1 MDFLLTEKTAPKDIS
16 ALASF
21 ARALFFMTEPFPFVR
36 CATDIIAPGELML
49 SKTVRKMFSRKT
61 AGAAMICFMAN
72 SAVTGAVET
81 AFFNATVQYVALKRG
96 CVEYGKP
103 DGEHSAYK
111 QRVLGMLGRLP
122 NANLIVAD
130 REMERAFE
138 REVTKYNPKCSDAL
152 LARYQ
157 STHASELE

>member
-1 MDFLLTEKTAPKDIS
+1 
-16 ALASF
+16 
-21 ARALFFMTEPFPFVR
+21 
-36 CATDIIAPGELML
+36 ML
-49 SKTVRKMFSRKT
+49 RKTVRKMFSRKT
-61 AGAAMICFMAN
+61 AGAAIICFVAN
-72 SAVTGAVET
+72 SAVAGPVET

-96 CVEYGKP
+96 SVECGKP
-103 DGEHSAYK
+103 DGEHIAYK

-138 REVTKYNPKCSDAL
+138 REVTKYNPTCSEAL

-157 STHASELE
+157 STLASGVEQSMGSLTEAVLKELYK